1 MLSAKGLPPVDPG
14 EDRVPRIVHLGRWC
28 QMHLAIAS
36 RYSPLDK
43 LHVQYEQSLR
53 VPSRWVQASKTSFS
67 PFYTNTPLFS
77 PPLTPFYQRFSLFVF
92 LFSCSVL
99 LLLISPTV
107 SQRMESPPILPLA
120 EQVEFG

>member
-43 LHVQYEQSLR
+43 LHVQYERSLR
-53 VPSRWVQASKTSFS
+53 VPSRGVQASNTSFS
-67 PFYTNTPLFS
+67 PFCKNNPPFFS
-77 PPLTPFYQRFSLFVF
+77 QLDLFYQRFSP
-92 LFSCSVL
+92 SVL
-99 LLLISPTV
+99 LSFSAADFASSILQYAEPG
-107 SQRMESPPILPLA
+107 ILP
-120 EQVEFG
+120 